1 MRKLTKC
8 FANKFGISIIFCLLI
23 VSLAVVTFTVTAAPV
38 SNEGPITAHALS
50 AGEATRLSSGKGL
63 QFGSNSLNT
72 FSDFYVER
80 GNATLEANSIKVTGD
95 AVVGCKA
102 LIVSDGAN
110 LSDLDKRVFYAMQSS
125 NIALAFNTSVSY
137 KTAGKVSSD
146 LTITTASSLHTDDA
160 SDSLIFDRDSTQNL
174 DVEKDYA
181 LSESVSA
188 VAVYTPVKSYNI
200 GNDTYLYLEITIS
213 GLTGTTLTISKPTIN
228 ISATA
233 DSQSIDIARGL
244 KVVVRGD
251 NRTNVTINDALSP
264 EGRAQLENVFVKP
277 GDKITVQLQTVD
289 MFGNAFPYD
298 NYYTLAMGMSGNSCI
313 NWHTYAN
320 ANYSSA
326 VTHLD
331 RTIEDQ
337 TAINDTKTDVYKGFV
352 ANFEVRAS
360 ASNASSVCIIPRL
373 IDTYSGTSYTYSYP
387 NYETNIADTQLLFK
401 VDSKAPAVPVLDTKM
416 GLGYAIEN
424 GTWYND
430 VANLYLQYDNN
441 CINDSNTPYSHENVY
456 AFLVSPDFIAL
467 PDKYDFT
474 PGKGLVPSDKENND
488 LFHYYTKDG
497 KVKNEDGAIRQEL
510 GTLANSNVATS
521 GKKMF
526 SFEYNTS
533 DTFGLILY
541 AVDEAGN
548 VSGAQI
554 YATIN
559 GGKVLKV
566 DLTTRSVGAIISSE
580 GKDYVPSNAHMN
592 TIANFANIYVIGDE
606 YHKDGVLTD
615 QADDLVS
622 ATPITNKLVQ
632 AKRGEYVTVR
642 IIMSNTQLSNNVLT
656 YYTNNINIQENN
668 PQYKL
673 DKGGNRVYDVT
684 YKLDGDVW
692 TSSTTEAL
700 VTFYFNKIVKIKL
713 DNTDYTFTM
722 IGKNAQ
728 KIQLNT
734 DDFTISLP
742 IQGESLDEQMRP
754 DLAVEYF
761 DTLSAYLDWACEEG
775 SNGEDSYKGYGKL
788 NINGKEYP
796 ITDAMGVGLI
806 GKETGY
812 IEMFLNGE
820 IGFFVKDEGAE
831 YRVYG
836 SHTKDR
842 LYPYVENGVTVQHRR
857 FIMNCYNINAGH
869 TNGVADAGLH
879 IYRVYVPADSA
890 TYYNGEMISDF
901 TIKKASPEV
910 IDAHAVYPLG
920 SNLEPLDYLEYGRS
934 LEELVFKSKDSF
946 KQVIED
952 KIEILNETYVKVA
965 SGVYGTFDII
975 SPQIDSPEYKCPPV
989 PTIGGYPITIE
1000 FTPFDV
1006 TRFTSKEIEE
1016 NYETFFKEYYDIVLD
1031 ENYNRKGYKLKDGKQ
1046 TATNYSSQVINLT
1059 INVVRKKVELSFDDA
1074 KQDGD
1079 QQYIEVDYNGAQ
1091 NLVTVNHSGLIDSDK
1106 VIYVD
1111 VLYSTVDMD
1120 QEGYTEADD
1129 VWATEPSET
1138 AGRYKVIAVV
1148 DDSICNY
1155 WSEPI
1160 EAIYIVNKR
1169 ELKIELE
1176 AGQSEHTT
1184 ASGTMGEYTYEDK
1197 LTYTYSHMQTANY
1210 VSSYQNNGTDVVV
1223 PDLQYEY
1230 RFIKYRNYDADGN
1243 FQKIDN
1249 IDWTWSETGI
1259 RMIAFDQLDAGEYL
1273 MQVSINNRNNKGILY
1288 VCLDV
1293 KQIYLGDKV
1302 SNLGISTPGEVKGYD
1317 IINLDGTFLDKAGH
1331 IEFGQTLASMS
1342 DTVLGLNS
1350 QNGVPGTAYYMSKG
1364 SSKQIRIMN
1373 NSFRLETEQEF
1384 ATRTD
1389 LNVALEKN
1397 GYGEDVLP
1405 VLYDGDKIMP
1415 YKVAIVWQALKSDG
1429 ITPDYNFRSEKI
1441 EMNLYVA
1448 RAKADFSEFR
1458 FKDIIYGDLVKEEYV
1473 GQIQSHGFIFDAS
1486 DYTLEVNDD
1495 ISSTIYDA
1503 GVYGENEFNSN
1514 GINCTFTPAEHLL
1527 KKYVP
1532 YGPRVKFTVHKRE
1545 VDISLTK
1552 GTVDENDSADGQTFE
1567 NVVIHNYGALV
1578 FEPKFSIA
1586 SKGIDLESATTLRP
1600 QFRYLRDY
1608 NEGEIL
1614 NSNESLFEYNG
1625 TKYVEMG
1632 DLSTNTPVGKY
1643 YVYGE
1648 IISSETNYFGSV
1660 FSVYY
1665 VVRAELNYDGA
1676 TLPKKSIEYG
1686 TSLNSVNF
1694 GTISL
1699 ENANNMTF
1707 SISGTFRLY
1716 TIVDGQKVY
1725 DVKLEVSTDT
1735 NPNVYVEFVPS
1746 GSETVQNDYRSNYVA
1761 FEKDYYLE
1769 VLKRNLVGTE
1779 YLVIENLEQVFDDS
1793 IKEIKV
1799 TAINPEDG
1807 TELPIHVDF
1816 INGYSPRFA
1825 GEHPVKV
1832 TIDASVEHYTAD
1844 VEVTLVIKK
1853 AELNIDVVGDVV
1865 NFKYNG
1871 SAIDYKPAFTI
1882 VDTNIPE
1889 VYSKASYNFVIDYV
1903 HISGMDISFVPF
1915 EIGSYVAY
1923 VTLEDQNFYI
1933 ANGEYDATKDA
1944 YVKEVYVDVTPS
1956 FVDDEPFA
1964 NLVQTYCAP
1973 GSDKAI
1979 IPVVANYDFEDHP
1992 YVEYLVEYKIGEI
2005 YYDDVI
2011 PFNAGSYDVR
2021 VRFSQNGYN
2030 RVFNLTM
2037 VIEKAMPDAVLN
2049 AQYERAYTG
2058 AEVEFS
2064 LTRPSGV
2071 ETINYLYR
2079 VNGSSDEYSEAKPI
2093 IVGDYDV
2100 KVIYEG
2106 ANYYGVKETLLKI
2119 VKGDFDVTASPK
2131 AAPIAFSSLSSAVE
2145 FIDGVGVVEFNGI
2158 NTFASRGYWSV
2169 VTDISEFEVGL
2180 YNVQVKFT
2188 LNADDV
2194 DFRNFNDA
2202 YAYMDLNVVK
2212 KDISDAITIADD
2224 YVESAGVMKVTRNY
2238 IKEKVAVS
2246 PVLVDAAETLVPG
2259 YVYNPQTFFTVYY
2272 NDNNTVP
2279 TDVNTYNVTI
2289 SIADPNYSG
2298 SISNVQLQII
2308 KAVPVLTAPN
2318 FNVVRV
2324 GDVLNTAAHI
2334 QNGSGSANVKENGFA
2349 ISGSFHIA
2357 QDYAVEMT
2365 KANVNTIA
2373 IYFYPDDLDNVSV
2386 TYMDVEINV
2395 IGDYIEIKP
2404 EDVIV
2409 EKTVSGDVV
2418 YGMPL
2423 SSYSI
2428 KLSDSIAERLGL
2440 SLEEIGTVEWVNPD
2454 AILHVGDTAEFR
2466 FVPADTNT
2474 VTITYHTTDLAVIIK
2489 SDMDIQADDKILI
2502 LYENGALS
2510 GLEVALNLFNVN
2522 APDMAVSG
2530 YNYLITSSDIDVDYV
2545 ATASDIGKYLEGT
2558 VSITVS
2564 HPDYND
2570 LVLDGYKVF
2579 VQRLVT
2585 DFNVANVG
2593 KYYDGE
2599 AVTLEDLG
2607 VTLAGT
2613 DYVPSAD
2620 ELEITSILLNGKPV
2634 TEIKEAGVYT
2644 VTIEIKEKEI
2654 ISGEQVLF
2662 GSHAGSYT
2670 FTYTISK
2677 LDLSD
2682 LIEISGNNT
2691 TYLQPNRL
2699 VVTFGEYT
2707 VEGNTIVYNFYS
2719 ENYEHNYGA
2728 YAPNNAGNYKV
2739 VVSIADS
2746 NPYYKGSKEFDYVIN
2761 KMTTTITLQPSY
2773 TYTYNPKG
2781 TIVNVVPEIENN
2793 VTEEYVSIKYAPIGS
2808 SIYTNEVP
2816 VNAGTYSVVVDVVN
2830 HPNIIGSATTT
2841 VIIRQATVSITVVP
2855 SIGQI
2860 GYGEMLKNATITG
2873 GIAENNYG
2881 DDILGHFEFEN
2892 GDKNDLP
2899 VGDNSVNIV
2908 FVPANANYARAISPV
2923 NVTIVKGVIGVEF
2936 GEVAKFYTG
2945 KALYPEVLTGV
2956 NVSYAFRQNGINVP
2970 NAISAGVYTCTVTV
2984 EDKNYTGSATTT
2996 FTIHKA
3002 VAFADESVLPAPSGV
3017 VYGNVVGTGVLSGG
3031 SVVYV
3036 HGESGVLGSFSY
3048 VDNSRVLGD
3057 VGVYEGVQIVF
3068 NPADSANYEPFY
3080 AEISVEVVKA
3090 NATIAVSAN
3099 SFVYGDR
3106 ISKPVFTTDP
3116 QGLDVS
3122 NLTFD
3127 TTMLNTIQP
3136 AGTYMFEAEINAKN
3150 YQGKV
3155 TYAIFVTKKMITV
3168 NFYRNN
3174 VMVDDYKAEFG
3185 NTYYADVKVVLNSL
3199 VEGEDRYN
3207 YAQYED
3213 KIIYKY
3219 VAEEGGQSSFIPPTK
3234 IGKYTVTAIL
3244 EDSNYIIDP
3253 ECATTVYEVTRAHV
3267 AAITFDSKSL
3277 SEQVYGSVSLP
3288 IVLTTPA
3295 NVGYEI
3301 VFNQYATMP
3310 TNAGSYDFKV
3320 IIRDD
3325 NYYAD
3330 ELSGT
3335 FVILP
3340 KPISIENIK
3349 AYDKAYDGLS
3359 SVEVVGD
3366 TKGVMSGDNVFLKL
3380 TAHTKD
3386 HAINVGV
3393 HPVVI
3398 SGWELTGLHKANYVL
3413 RDPIYNLSIKIT
3425 NKTITDPNTDSY
3437 ITSADG
3443 FSSNI
3448 TVSFTEVYD
3457 TIDKTNFFTS
3467 LVGQKATVQV
3477 ITVKENGLKT
3487 TLDSKVKFHVRIPD
3501 EYVDAR
3507 NLTVEGRGAL
3517 SSVTITREGEYVT
3530 FYADTSGE
3538 IVFYKNDFPYWI
3550 VIVAGVILILVLGGM
3565 FALIL
3570 SPVRRRKRIPQGARR
3585 MYEFTENLEANEAR
3599 YKAKVKKQI
3608 EEKKRRW
3615 RY

>member
-38 SNEGPITAHALS
+38 SNDNLVVAHALEKDQPTMLKD
-50 AGEATRLSSGKGL
+50 GHGL
-63 QFGSNSLNT
+63 QFGTNSLRT
-72 FSDFYVER
+72 ASSGDFYLVS
-80 GNATLEANSIKVTGD
+80 GSGVAFNDSNISVTANATIATRVQFSEGD
-95 AVVGCKA
+95 AIFSRVKYA
-102 LIVSDGAN
+102 LQSEFISVS
-110 LSDLDKRVFYAMQSS
+110 
-125 NIALAFNTSVSY
+125 FNGSVSY
-137 KTAGKVSSD
+137 QIAKTTNSNVNITTSILYAPTGDISGDDVVSSD
-146 LTITTASSLHTDDA
+146 ASEYVLTVPSG
-160 SDSLIFDRDSTQNL
+160 
-174 DVEKDYA
+174 EA
-181 LSESVSA
+181 LSESISSV
-188 VAVYTPVKSYNI
+188 VAETPVKDNSP
-200 GNDTYLYLEITIS
+200 GSSACVYLQIAITGATSNNNVII
-213 GLTGTTLTISKPTIN
+213 TKPSIT
-228 ISATA
+228 ATA
-233 DSQSIDIARGL
+233 NTIHQQIDNTKGIKLIVNGTNRDE
-244 KVVVRGD
+244 KVIE
-251 NRTNVTINDALSP
+251 NALSTQ
-264 EGRAQLENVFVKP
+264 GRQELKDVYVKK
-277 GDKITVQLQTVD
+277 GDKVSVEVNVVD
-289 MFGNAFPYD
+289 EENETIDYALDP
-298 NYYTLAMGMSGNSCI
+298 NYALALGLGDSCVR
-313 NWHTYAN
+313 WHTYIN
-320 ANYSSA
+320 SNYSLG
-326 VTHLD
+326 TTYLLKD
-331 RTIEDQ
+331 T
-337 TAINDTKTDVYKGFV
+337 TAENLYSGFKRSYYV
-352 ANFEVRAS
+352 ADSVSGAQ
-360 ASNASSVCIIPRL
+360 SVCIIPRL
-373 IDTYSGTSYTYSYP
+373 VASYNGTSYTYTYP
-387 NYETNIADTQLLFK
+387 SADMDISEIEIALK
-401 VDSKAPAVPVLDTKM
+401 VDTTAPKLPKLDEEV
-416 GLGYAIEN
+416 GNLG
-424 GTWYND
+424 WYIKNKKWYTD
-430 VANLYLQYDNN
+430 TRTLFLNYDEDN
-441 CINDSNTPYSHENVY
+441 IKPTAEVSATEYVY
-456 AFLVSPDFIAL
+456 AFIVDASFRQAATGYNFAPMRENPNMIPIPTLSYSTYSGASKEATRQDLGVFNNTNSENAGKYRFNFGDFI
-467 PDKYDFT
+467 DENKNI
-474 PGKGLVPSDKENND
+474 GLV
-488 LFHYYTKDG
+488 
-497 KVKNEDGAIRQEL
+497 
-510 GTLANSNVATS
+510 
-521 GKKMF
+521 
-526 SFEYNTS
+526 
-533 DTFGLILY
+533 LY
-541 AVDEAGN
+541 AVDSAGN
-548 VSGAQI
+548 VSGAQVYCTQQGNAI
-554 YATIN
+554 
-559 GGKVLKV
+559 KV
-566 DLTTRSVGAIISSE
+566 DLTTRDVGAIISS
-580 GKDYVPSNAHMN
+580 GGTDYEPSPTNYRE
-592 TIANFANIYVIGDE
+592 TSKYANIYVIGNE
-606 YHKDGVLTD
+606 YHNADGSLKDSSADLTG
-615 QADDLVS
+615 
-622 ATPITNKLVQ
+622 ATPVTTKLIPT
-632 AKRGEYVTVR
+632 KRGQWVTVR
-642 IIMSNTQLSNNVLT
+642 LVISKTQAESSNLIRYANSLGAG
-656 YYTNNINIQENN
+656 QEN
-668 PQYKL
+668 PSYRL
-673 DKGGNRVYDVT
+673 DKNDAKVYDVT
-684 YKLDGDVW
+684 YYLDGDIW
-692 TSSTTEAL
+692 ELSTNTAT
-700 VTFYFNKIVKIKL
+700 VTFYFHKIVNIKL
-713 DNTDYTFTM
+713 DNTDYTYTSD
-722 IGKNAQ
+722 KVN
-728 KIQLNT
+728 LTT
-734 DDFTISLP
+734 DDFTLSSVIDGGNLENEVRP
-742 IQGESLDEQMRP
+742 ILS
-754 DLAVEYF
+754 VEYF
-761 DTLSAYLDWACEEG
+761 DSISAYIDIAVEVDEDGNRKNFLDYA
-775 SNGEDSYKGYGKL
+775 KL
-788 NINGKEYP
+788 CFNDHAKTIFSL
-796 ITDAMGVGLI
+796 TDAMGEALI
-806 GKETGY
+806 GRPTGY
-812 IEMFLNGE
+812 IIMFVEGG
-820 IGFFVKDEGAE
+820 IGFPRGESE
-831 YRVYG
+831 YWVYG
-836 SHTKDR
+836 KFVSDEIHTVTYD
-842 LYPYVENGVTVQHRR
+842 GVSAKYER
-857 FIMNCYNINAGH
+857 FYITIYDKKAGH
-869 TNGVADAGLH
+869 AEGFADAGTY
-879 IYRVYVPADSA
+879 IYRAYVSTENS
-890 TYYNGEMISDF
+890 TYYDGELVSDF
-901 TIKKASPEV
+901 TIKKADAGV
-910 IDAHAVYPLG
+910 INAHNEFALT
-920 SNLEPLDYLEYGRS
+920 YGQS
-934 LEELVFKSKDSF
+934 LEKLSIVSDGINGQPIKGNTIKFL
-946 KQVIED
+946 D
-952 KIEILNETYVKVA
+952 KEYVAVA
-965 SGVYGTFDII
+965 SGVYGTFVTI
-975 SPQIDSPEYKCPPV
+975 SPQPGSDDYQHPQVNGRYPV
-989 PTIGGYPITIE
+989 TIE
-1000 FTPFDV
+1000 FQPMNLSSITFDRLKGAFNVEEGYTEDDRKFILEYFNPV
-1006 TRFTSKEIEE
+1006 TTANGELIGFDLKEGKK
-1016 NYETFFKEYYDIVLD
+1016 TAK
-1031 ENYNRKGYKLKDGKQ
+1031 NYNIQ
-1046 TATNYSSQVINLT
+1046 TIDIS
-1059 INVVRKKVELSFDDA
+1059 VEILH
-1074 KQDGD
+1074 KP
-1079 QQYIEVDYNGAQ
+1079 IEIKFNTVEGEDFVAVDYNGLENGATVTCANEADLVNTNDALKFIIEYKVNGKWVVTPPINAGEYEMRARLDTINCSYTSDFDPNDSSDDYITAQ
-1091 NLVTVNHSGLIDSDK
+1091 YVINKRVLKVEIREDTEGYIKLDNPLYVAEYPGNDNYKYQDTLTYIYSRLSNAQYVATYLEEGVVTPVQDLLYKFSFYRFASYDGDGVPVTIDLSER
-1106 VIYVD
+1106 VWTEEVD
-1111 VLYSTVDMD
+1111 VLTPKALD
-1120 QEGYTEADD
+1120 
-1129 VWATEPSET
+1129 
-1138 AGRYKVIAVV
+1138 AGRYLMRV
-1148 DDSICNY
+1148 
-1155 WSEPI
+1155 
-1160 EAIYIVNKR
+1160 AIHN
-1169 ELKIELE
+1169 
-1176 AGQSEHTT
+1176 S
-1184 ASGTMGEYTYEDK
+1184 
-1197 LTYTYSHMQTANY
+1197 
-1210 VSSYQNNGTDVVV
+1210 NN
-1223 PDLQYEY
+1223 
-1230 RFIKYRNYDADGN
+1230 
-1243 FQKIDN
+1243 
-1249 IDWTWSETGI
+1249 TGW
-1259 RMIAFDQLDAGEYL
+1259 LNVY
-1273 MQVSINNRNNKGILY
+1273 
-1288 VCLDV
+1288 LDV
-1293 KQIYLGDKV
+1293 KQIQRNDAAGL
-1302 SNLGISTPGEVKGYD
+1302 SISTPTEIKRYEV
-1317 IINLDGTFLDKAGH
+1317 INLDGSTLGQVGH
-1331 IEFGQTLASMS
+1331 IEYGQTLSAMSSEVLASNGAAFYTS
-1342 DTVLGLNS
+1342 LGALT
-1350 QNGVPGTAYYMSKG
+1350 QT
-1364 SSKQIRIMN
+1364 RIA
-1373 NSFRLETEQEF
+1373 STFRFETEAEF
-1384 ATRTD
+1384 LQRSGLAIT
-1389 LNVALEKN
+1389 LEKN
-1397 GYGEDVLP
+1397 GFGEDVLP
-1405 VLYDGDKIMP
+1405 VRYDGNTILTYP
-1415 YKVAIVWQALKSDG
+1415 VAIVWQAVKADG
-1429 ITPDYNFRSEKI
+1429 TPDYNFRVEKI
-1441 EMNLYVA
+1441 GIELYVA
-1448 RAKADFSEFR
+1448 RAKANFDEFT
-1458 FKDIIYGDLVKEEYV
+1458 FKGITYGEKAVNEYEGV
-1473 GQIQSHGFIFDAS
+1473 ITSHGKAFDAS
-1486 DYTLEVNDD
+1486 EYTL
-1495 ISSTIYDA
+1495 TIMESDFATKIYE
-1503 GVYGENEFNSN
+1503 GGENFISCAFSPKDKTRYVESN
-1514 GINCTFTPAEHLL
+1514 E
-1527 KKYVP
+1527 
-1532 YGPRVKFTVHKRE
+1532 RVKLIVAKRE
-1545 VDISLTK
+1545 VSIAFNTANVSEKESL
-1552 GTVDENDSADGQTFE
+1552 DGQTY
-1567 NVVIHNYGALV
+1567 NGVVIHKYGSIV
-1578 FEPKFSIA
+1578 FEPEVTISA
-1586 SKGIDLESATTLRP
+1586 VGADLVGATTLRP
-1600 QFRYLRDY
+1600 QFRFLRDY
-1608 NEGEIL
+1608 VQDEVLANG
-1614 NSNESLFEYNG
+1614 ESLFEYDG
-1625 TKYVEMG
+1625 TTYVLMG
-1632 DLSTNTPVGKY
+1632 GITPSTPVGKY
-1643 YVYGE
+1643 YVLADIIESERNYTGSNFSIYYITRSELKFAGGELPDKVVQYGDNLNE
-1648 IISSETNYFGSV
+1648 VEFGRVSV
-1660 FSVYY
+1660 DN
-1665 VVRAELNYDGA
+1665 LNN
-1676 TLPKKSIEYG
+1676 G
-1686 TSLNSVNF
+1686 TK
-1694 GTISL
+1694 
-1699 ENANNMTF
+1699 
-1707 SISGTFRLY
+1707 SISGAFALY
-1716 TIVDGQKVY
+1716 VMVDGVKVY
-1725 DVKLEVSTDT
+1725 DFIPEVTANSDT
-1735 NPNVYVEFVPS
+1735 IIYIEFIPITNEQ
-1746 GSETVQNDYRSNYVA
+1746 SEYTNNYIA
-1761 FEKDYYLE
+1761 FDKQYTGLE

-1779 YLVIENLEQVFDDS
+1779 YLVIEDLEQVFDDS

-1832 TIDASVEHYTAD
+1832 SIDASVEHYTAD

-1903 HISGMDISFVPF
+1903 HVSGMDISFVPF

-1923 VTLEDQNFYI
+1923 VTLDDQNFYI

-2037 VIEKAMPDAVLN
+2037 IIEKAMPDAVLN

-2194 DFRNFNDA
+2194 DFNNFNDA

-2386 TYMDVEINV
+2386 TYMEVEINV

-2428 KLSDSIAERLGL
+2428 KLSDSIADRLGL

-2510 GLEVALNLFNVN
+2510 ALEVALNLFNVN

-2545 ATASDIGKYLEGT
+2545 ATASDIGKYLDGT

-2908 FVPANANYARAISPV
+2908 FVPANANYAKAISPV

-3048 VDNSRVLGD
+3048 VDKSRVLGD

-3213 KIIYKY
+3213 KIIYRY

-3267 AAITFDSKSL
+3267 TAITFDSKSL

-3393 HPVVI
+3393 HPIVI